1 MEGGTVMDQKEL
13 VGAVSTRTRLNR
25 EEAADVTRAVLDSLG
40 GQLSEGEAR
49 RLAANLPAPLARELQ
64 ASPRRRP
71 EAHPTGMDDFIR
83 QVSERTGL
91 TSEDTRDG
99 AGAVL
104 ATLREAL
111 SGDDYRHLVGQLPDE
126 YAELAETAR

>member
-1 MEGGTVMDQKEL
+1 MEGATVMDQKEL
-13 VGAVSTRTRLNR
+13 VGAIAARTSLTR
-25 EEAADVTRAVLDSLG
+25 EEAGDVTRAVLDGLA

-49 RLAANLPAPLARELQ
+49 RLAGDLPGPLAREMQ

-71 EAHPTGMDDFIR
+71 EAHPTGIDDFIR

-126 YAELAETAR
+126 YAELAETAG

>member
-1 MEGGTVMDQKEL
+1 M
-13 VGAVSTRTRLNR
+13 
-25 EEAADVTRAVLDSLG
+25 
-40 GQLSEGEAR
+40 
-49 RLAANLPAPLARELQ
+49 Q

-71 EAHPTGMDDFIR
+71 EAHPTGIDDFIR

-104 ATLREAL
+104 ATLRDAL
-111 SGDDYRHLVGQLPDE
+111 SGDGYRHLVGQLPDE
-126 YAELAETAR
+126 YAALAETAS

>member
-1 MEGGTVMDQKEL
+1 MDQKEL
-13 VGAVSTRTRLNR
+13 VGAIAARTSLTR
-25 EEAADVTRAVLDSLG
+25 EEAGDVTRAVLDGLA

-49 RLAANLPAPLARELQ
+49 RLAGDLPGPLAREMQ

-71 EAHPTGMDDFIR
+71 EAHPTGIDDFIR

-104 ATLREAL
+104 ATLRDAL

-126 YAELAETAR
+126 YAELAETAG

>member
-1 MEGGTVMDQKEL
+1 MEGATVMDQKEL
-13 VGAVSTRTRLNR
+13 VGAIAARTSLTR
-25 EEAADVTRAVLDSLG
+25 EEAGDVTRAVLDGLA

-49 RLAANLPAPLARELQ
+49 RLAGDLPGPLAREMQ

-71 EAHPTGMDDFIR
+71 EAHPTGIDDFIR
-83 QVSERTGL
+83 QMSERTGL

-104 ATLREAL
+104 ATLRDAL

-126 YAELAETAR
+126 YAELAETAG